1 MRVPISSLSA
11 LWLGSQCFGA
21 QSKFT
26 SPKTK
31 VAETISLDHRDCLI
45 VGQRLRISAIAQ
57 AFSLM
62 LPIRDAKVAIP
73 VNGLLGR

>member
-11 LWLGSQCFGA
+11 LWLGSQSLGA

-45 VGQRLRISAIAQ
+45 VGQRFRISAVAQ
-57 AFSLM
+57 AFSLK
-62 LPIRDAKVAIP
+62 LPSLDATVAMP